1 MNTTFKLTLL
11 LMAALLLACQT
22 VSGLLSPPTATPPPS
37 SMTAPSLPT
46 PTAASPADTTPA
58 LESFSLSQDQQ
69 QEILDD
75 LWNIIATEYLYPELN
90 GLDWDE
96 IHAEY
101 TDQIAGGLSDQEF
114 YSAMDEMIF
123 RLGDD
128 HSAFLS
134 PEQVAEEEAVYAGDL
149 DYVGIGVFI
158 GGVPERERAVIYMI
172 IPGGSAE
179 AAGLQARDSV
189 LTVDGQPVLDEFGY
203 PTDTIR
209 GPEGTQ
215 VVLEVQTPGQ
225 APRTVT
231 LTRTRITGTLP
242 VPHNL
247 LTTPAGQRIGYIFIP
262 TFADSNVDG
271 LVRDALENLTAGGP
285 LDGLILD
292 NRHNDGGFESEL
304 RGTLR
309 LFTNG
314 VVGYFVNRQA
324 REPLRVSGLDINGSQ
339 TVPLVVLVGENTY
352 SYGEVFSGVLGDQNR
367 ATLIGETTLGNV
379 ETLWSYDFSDGSR
392 AWLAHDTF
400 SPANDPEIDWEETG
414 IVVDI
419 VAPTAWD
426 LTTQAEDPA
435 ILAALEFFDE

>member
-1 MNTTFKLTLL
+1 MKTTLKLTLL
-11 LMAALLLACQT
+11 LSAALLLACQT
-22 VSGLLSPPTATPPPS
+22 VTGLLSPSTATP
-37 SMTAPSLPT
+37 LPASAT
-46 PTAASPADTTPA
+46 TVSPLAPTAASPAGTPEA
-58 LESFSLSQDQQ
+58 ETFSLPQHQQ
-69 QEILDD
+69 QEILDA
-75 LWNIIATEYLYPELN
+75 LWQIIATEYLYPDLN

-101 TDQIAGGLSDQEF
+101 SDKIAAGLSDQEF
-114 YSAMDEMIF
+114 YFAMDEMIF

-134 PEQVAEEEAVYAGDL
+134 PAQVAEEEAVYAGNL
-149 DYVGIGVFI
+149 DYVGIGVYL

-179 AAGLQARDSV
+179 AAGLQARDSI

-209 GPEGTQ
+209 GPEGTP
-215 VVLEVQTPGQ
+215 VVLEVQTPGE
-225 APRTVT
+225 APRTLT

-242 VPHNL
+242 VPYNL

-271 LVRDALENLTAGGP
+271 LVRDALENLTASGP

-292 NRHNDGGFESEL
+292 NRLNDGGFESEL

-309 LFTNG
+309 LFTDG
-314 VVGYFVNRQA
+314 VVGYFVNRDG

-400 SPANDPEIDWEETG
+400 APANNPEIDWEETG

-419 VAPTAWD
+419 LAPADWD
-426 LTTQAEDPA
+426 LTTQADDPA
-435 ILAALEFFDE
+435 ILAALKFFDE